1 MILLELELN
10 IIKSLKLML
19 KEINQKINKI
29 YQKIDGII
37 FFFAKNDLIPKK
49 LIYYY
54 LFINIKF

>member
-29 YQKIDGII
+29 YQKIGGII
-37 FFFAKNDLIPKK
+37 FFFAKNDKK
-49 LIYYY
+49 TFSL
-54 LFINIKF
+54 